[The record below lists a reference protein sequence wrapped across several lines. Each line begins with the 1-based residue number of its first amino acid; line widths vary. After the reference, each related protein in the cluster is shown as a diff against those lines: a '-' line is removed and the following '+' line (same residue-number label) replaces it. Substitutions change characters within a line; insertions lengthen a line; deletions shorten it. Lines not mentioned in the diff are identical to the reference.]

1 MSEAGDLLRNKAR
14 SARSEAAD
22 HAKRAESLETDA
34 SAARKQAD
42 DLLKRAAEFEAAAAQ
57 LVGDA
62 K

>member
-1 MSEAGDLLRNKAR
+1 MQKALRGLLDGRAAR
-14 SARSEAAD
+14 SGDAAD
-22 HAKRAESLETDA
+22 HAKRADSLETDA

-57 LVGDA
+57 LDGDA